1 MSDKEK
7 KDGFVKKASQVGK
20 KMVDGIQKGAK
31 NLSEQAKKTRQESKI
46 KRLNPLFPEMFR
58 SKDFYLPNVIEIVD
72 DAVRRGVEECEGS
85 IGWTDKVNDVEV
97 LHLYDEYVQ
106 ESGLRF
112 VPFARCDCVYCV
124 DPFER
129 GTFINADGIFER
141 TLNEKL
147 AELEQVAYCLGA
159 KSCSIEI
166 VESDSDKQSIKGDGK
181 ALRFAKGDFEA
192 AFNNERQQRGKNTT
206 YFEGKSIVQAP
217 KLKWFSCDDNITG
230 LVKMCTSGQNNIK
243 SKILELHCSI
253 TASMSQKVAVAV
265 DKIKDV
271 KLNASMSASKKA
283 VKEHNSKLLFE
294 VEF

>member
-1 MSDKEK
+1 MSDKDK

-31 NLSEQAKKTRQESKI
+31 NLSEQAKKTLQDSKM
-46 KRLNPLFPEMFR
+46 KRLNPLFPEAFR

-72 DAVRRGVEECEGS
+72 DAVRRGVEECEGA

-166 VESDSDKQSIKGDGK
+166 VESDSEKQSSKGNGK
-181 ALRFAKGDFEA
+181 ALRFAKGDFEID
-192 AFNNERQQRGKNTT
+192 FNSERQQRGKNTT
-206 YFEGKSIVQAP
+206 FFEGNATVHAP
-217 KLKWFSCDDNITG
+217 CLKWFSCDDNITG
-230 LVKMCTSGQNNIK
+230 LVKMCINGRNSVK
-243 SKILELHCSI
+243 SKVLELHCSI
-253 TASMSQKVAVAV
+253 TASMSQKVAVAI

-271 KLNASMSASKKA
+271 KLNGSMSVSKKA
-283 VKEHNSKLLFE
+283 LKEHNSKLLFE
-294 VEF
+294 IEF